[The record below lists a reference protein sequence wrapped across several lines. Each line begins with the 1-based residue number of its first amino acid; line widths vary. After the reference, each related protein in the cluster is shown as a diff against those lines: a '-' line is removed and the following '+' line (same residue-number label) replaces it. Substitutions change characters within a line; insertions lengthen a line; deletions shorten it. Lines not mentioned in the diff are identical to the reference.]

1 MSFELIAAEEAHYP
15 KALMCRALGLSRSGH
30 HSYSTRGPSRRALE
44 GQQLDVLVAA
54 IFAELAGRYGAP
66 RIERELRRRGH
77 CTSRKRVAASLRRQG
92 LAARPKRRWKKTTD
106 SNHAE
111 PIAPNRL
118 QRDFT
123 ASAPDCVWVADTTYL
138 PVLAG
143 FIYLVVVIDLF
154 SRKVVGWTVGDHLDS
169 DLSSEAL
176 QRALTR
182 RSPPP
187 GLIFHSDRGVEFA
200 AQRFRTPLARAGA
213 LQSMSRK
220 GDCWDNAVAESFF
233 STLEFE
239 MTPGVAWRSAA
250 DAEPEL
256 HTFIEGYYNSRR
268 LHSRN
273 EYRSPNEAEADWR
286 RGGLAA

>member
-1 MSFELIAAEEAHYP
+1 MAVPNLAWSP
-15 KALMCRALGLSRSGH
+15 SRS
-30 HSYSTRGPSRRALE
+30 T
-44 GQQLDVLVAA
+44 
-54 IFAELAGRYGAP
+54 
-66 RIERELRRRGH
+66 
-77 CTSRKRVAASLRRQG
+77 RVAASLRRQS
-92 LAARPKRRWKKTTD
+92 LAARPKRRWKQTTD

-123 ASAPDCVWVADTTYL
+123 ASAPDRVWVADTTYL

-143 FIYLVVVIDLF
+143 FIYLVVIIDLF
-154 SRKVVGWTVGDHLDS
+154 SRKVVGWTVGDHLDAE
-169 DLSSEAL
+169 LSSEAL
-176 QRALTR
+176 QRALVR

-200 AQRFRTPLARAGA
+200 AKRFRTPLARAHA

-239 MTPGVAWRSAA
+239 MAPGVAWRSAD
-250 DAEPEL
+250 DAGPEL
-256 HTFIEGYYNSRR
+256 HEFIEGYYNARR

-286 RGGLAA
+286 RQPLAA